1 MVQVFYWNKPGVCG
15 GPRRA
20 AVTKGNQ
27 SAADCPP
34 SPSGPL
40 FLLAE
45 DNEGPSLRHDNEKLG
60 FTAGSAGLGAQLS
73 SVQKILPLIQS

>member
-1 MVQVFYWNKPGVCG
+1 MVQVFYWNKPGVYG

-20 AVTKGNQ
+20 AVAKGHQ
-27 SAADCPP
+27 SDCPP

-73 SVQKILPLIQS
+73 SVQKILPLIQN